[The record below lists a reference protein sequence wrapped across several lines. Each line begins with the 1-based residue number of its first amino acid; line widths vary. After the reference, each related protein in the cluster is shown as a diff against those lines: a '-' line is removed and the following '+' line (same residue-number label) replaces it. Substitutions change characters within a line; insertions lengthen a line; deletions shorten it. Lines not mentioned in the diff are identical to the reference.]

1 MNRQDAKDA
10 KDTKDTKKRRR
21 ETRFILR
28 VLCVFAVLFPGYS
41 MAQAEPPLVVR
52 VGAKAFP
59 ESQILGEMLRLLAR
73 EAGARVEEVQGLADT
88 PKVWNALLEG
98 QIDAY
103 CEYVGTLTQ
112 QILSKHDVGTPEKLR
127 QALAR
132 RGLLMS
138 RSLGFSDSYELG
150 MTRKRAGEL
159 NIHTISDLRKHPQ
172 LKVGFS
178 AHFLD
183 RPDGWRGLRPYYSLP
198 QDSRDGMEHALA
210 VQALAAGTLDVTDVN
225 TTDAAIRRYDLV
237 TLTDD
242 RHFFP
247 SYDAVILYRED
258 LLHRAPQVIESWLHL
273 EGKIDTATMI
283 DLNAQV
289 EIDRQPVQRVAAAY
303 LRRARS
309 LSIEVTDESL
319 WQRVWVRTQQHLLLV
334 AVSLALAVV
343 AAVPLGIAAARRP
356 RLGYFLLATVG
367 IVQTIPALA
376 LLVLLLVLLNRIG
389 SLPAIVAL
397 FLYSLLPIVRNTYT
411 GLHDIALPLRESAE
425 ALGLGPWPRLYLIE
439 LPLASRTIL
448 AGIKTAAVINVGY
461 ATLGGLIGAGGYGEP
476 IMNGVTRSDP
486 HLILEGAI
494 PAVVMALLVQALFEA
509 IERVVVPKGLRLRP
523 VS

>member
-1 MNRQDAKDA
+1 MMPWRICLLALP
-10 KDTKDTKKRRR
+10 TVMT
-21 ETRFILR
+21 
-28 VLCVFAVLFPGYS
+28 VLMPGG
-41 MAQAEPPLVVR
+41 ARAEEEPPVVR
-52 VGAKAFP
+52 IGAKAFP
-59 ESQILGEMLRLLAR
+59 ESQILGEILRLLAR
-73 EAGARVEEVQGLADT
+73 QYGAETEQVQGLADT
-88 PKVWNALLEG
+88 PKVWNALLVG

-103 CEYVGTLTQ
+103 CEYTGTLTQ
-112 QILSKHDVGTPEKLR
+112 QILSKEDVSTAEKLQ

-132 RGLLMS
+132 RGLRMS

-150 MTRKRAGEL
+150 MTRKRAEEL
-159 NIHTISDLRKHPQ
+159 NIYTISDLRKHPQ

-183 RPDGWRGLRPYYSLP
+183 RPDGWRGLRPFYGLP
-198 QDSRDGMEHALA
+198 QDTRDGMEHALA
-210 VQALAAGTLDVTDVN
+210 LRALADGTLDVTEVN
-225 TTDAAIRRYDLV
+225 TTDAAIRQYDLV

-247 SYDAVILYRED
+247 SYDAIILYRED
-258 LLHRAPQVIESWLHL
+258 LEHRAPQIVESWLRL

-283 DLNAQV
+283 DLNARV
-289 EIDRQPVQRVAAAY
+289 EIDRQPEQRAATEF
-303 LRRARS
+303 LRS
-309 LSIEVTDESL
+309 KMNLSIEVTDESL
-319 WQRVWVRTQQHLLLV
+319 WERVWIRTQQHLVLV
-334 AVSLALAVV
+334 AVSLAFAIGV
-343 AAVPLGIAAARRP
+343 AVPLGIAAARRP
-356 RLGYFLLATVG
+356 RLGYILLAAVG

-376 LLVLLLVLLNRIG
+376 LLVLLLVLLHRIG
-389 SLPAIVAL
+389 PLPAIVAL

-425 ALGLGPWPRLYLIE
+425 ALGLGSWPRLYLIE
-439 LPLASRTIL
+439 LPLASRAIL

-476 IMNGVTRSDP
+476 IMNGVTRNDP

-509 IERVVVPKGLRLRP
+509 IERLVVPKGLRLRP
-523 VS
+523 VE

>member
-1 MNRQDAKDA
+1 MVSWRSGYLVLLTGLIVPLAGCSQRQADEDAPV
-10 KDTKDTKKRRR
+10 
-21 ETRFILR
+21 LR
-28 VLCVFAVLFPGYS
+28 I
-41 MAQAEPPLVVR
+41 
-52 VGAKAFP
+52 GAKAFP
-59 ESQILGEMLRLLAR
+59 ESQILGEMLHLLAR
-73 EAGARVEEVQGLADT
+73 EAGAETEDVQGLADT
-88 PKVWNALLEG
+88 PKVWNALLVG

-103 CEYVGTLTQ
+103 CEYIGTLTQ
-112 QILSKHDVGTPEKLR
+112 QILSNEDVATTEKLR
-127 QALAR
+127 SALER
-132 RGLLMS
+132 RGLHMS

-150 MTRKRAGEL
+150 MTRKRAAEL
-159 NIHTISDLRKHPQ
+159 SIRTISDLRKHPQ
-172 LKVGFS
+172 VKVGFS

-183 RPDGWRGLRPYYSLP
+183 RPDGWQGLRPFYALP
-198 QDSRDGMEHALA
+198 QDTRDGLEHALA
-210 VQALAAGTLDVTDVN
+210 LRALAAGSLDITDVN
-225 TTDAAIRRYDLV
+225 TTDAAIRQYDLV

-247 SYDAVILYRED
+247 SYEAVILYRED
-258 LLHRAPQVIESWLHL
+258 LEQRAPRVVEAWRRL
-273 EGKIDTATMI
+273 EGKISTSTMI
-283 DLNAQV
+283 DLNARV
-289 EIDRQPVQRVAAAY
+289 EIDRQSERRVAAAF
-303 LRRARS
+303 LNEATN

-319 WQRVWVRTQQHLLLV
+319 WERVLVRTRQHLVLV
-334 AVSLALAVV
+334 GISLALAIVT
-343 AAVPLGIAAARRP
+343 AIPLGIAAARLP
-356 RLGYFLLATVG
+356 RLGYFLLAAVG

-376 LLVLLLVLLNRIG
+376 LLVLLLVFLHRIG
-389 SLPAIVAL
+389 PLPAIVAL

-439 LPLASRTIL
+439 LPLASRAIL

-509 IERVVVPKGLRLRP
+509 IERFVVPKGLRLQP
-523 VS
+523 VE

>member
-1 MNRQDAKDA
+1 MPCRVPLLVVLVVMLELPDCARAKA
-10 KDTKDTKKRRR
+10 G
-21 ETRFILR
+21 E
-28 VLCVFAVLFPGYS
+28 
-41 MAQAEPPLVVR
+41 EPLVVR

-59 ESQILGEMLRLLAR
+59 ESQILGELLRLLAR
-73 EAGARVEEVQGLADT
+73 QAGAESEQVQGLADT
-88 PKVWNALLEG
+88 PKVWNALLVG

-103 CEYVGTLTQ
+103 CEYIGTLTQ
-112 QILSKHDVGTPEKLR
+112 QILPKEDVSSAEKLQ

-132 RGLLMS
+132 RGLRMS

-150 MTRKRAGEL
+150 MTRRRAEEL

-172 LKVGFS
+172 LKAGFS

-183 RPDGWRGLRPYYSLP
+183 RPDGWRGLRPFYGLP
-198 QDSRDGMEHALA
+198 QETRDGMEHALA
-210 VQALAAGTLDVTDVN
+210 LRALADGTLDVTEVN
-225 TTDAAIRRYDLV
+225 TTDAAIRQYDLV
-237 TLTDD
+237 TLRDD

-258 LLHRAPQVIESWLHL
+258 LQHRAPQVVESWLRL

-283 DLNAQV
+283 DLNARV
-289 EIDRQPVQRVAAAY
+289 EIDRQSEQRAAAEF
-303 LRRARS
+303 LRSRMN
-309 LSIEVTDESL
+309 LSVEVTDESL
-319 WQRVWVRTQQHLLLV
+319 WERVWIRTQQHLLLV
-334 AVSLALAVV
+334 AVSLALAIGV
-343 AAVPLGIAAARRP
+343 AVPLGIAAARRP
-356 RLGYFLLATVG
+356 RLGYFLLAAVG

-376 LLVLLLVLLNRIG
+376 LLVLLLVLLRSIG
-389 SLPAIVAL
+389 ALPAIVAL

-425 ALGLGPWPRLYLIE
+425 ALGLGSWPRLYLIE
-439 LPLASRTIL
+439 LPLASRAIL

-476 IMNGVTRSDP
+476 IMNGVTRNDP

-509 IERVVVPKGLRLRP
+509 IERLVVPKGLRLRP
-523 VS
+523 VE

>member
-1 MNRQDAKDA
+1 LSAIHTAYAKEIVMSRH
-10 KDTKDTKKRRR
+10 TW
-21 ETRFILR
+21 LL
-28 VLCVFAVLFPGYS
+28 VLLTVLLLPGGER
-41 MAQAEPPLVVR
+41 AQAEEPPAVR
-52 VGAKAFP
+52 VAAKAFP

-73 EAGARVEEVQGLADT
+73 QSGAQTEKVQGLADT
-88 PKVWNALLEG
+88 PQVWKALLAG
-98 QIDAY
+98 RIDAY
-103 CEYVGTLTQ
+103 CEYTGTLTQ
-112 QILSKHDVGTPEKLR
+112 QILSREDVGTTEKLR

-132 RGLLMS
+132 RGLRMS

-183 RPDGWRGLRPYYSLP
+183 RPDGWRGLRPFYGLP

-210 VQALAAGTLDVTDVN
+210 LRALASGTLDVTDVN
-225 TTDAAIRRYDLV
+225 TTDAAIRQYDLV
-237 TLTDD
+237 LLSDD

-247 SYDAVILYRED
+247 SYDAVILYREE
-258 LLHRAPQVIESWLHL
+258 LQHRAPQVVEAWRRL
-273 EGKIDTATMI
+273 EGKISEADMI

-289 EIDRQPVQRVAAAY
+289 EIDHQSEGRAAAEF
-303 LRRARS
+303 LRKAMN
-309 LSIEVTDESL
+309 LSIKVAEESL
-319 WQRVWVRTQQHLLLV
+319 WERMWIRTRQHLLLV
-334 AVSLALAVV
+334 AVSLALAIV

-356 RLGYFLLATVG
+356 RLGYILLAAVG

-376 LLVLLLVLLNRIG
+376 LLVLLIVLLHRIG
-389 SLPAIVAL
+389 PLPAIVAL
-397 FLYSLLPIVRNTYT
+397 FLYSLLPIVRNTYA

-439 LPLASRTIL
+439 LPLASRAIL

-476 IMNGVTRSDP
+476 ILNGVTRNDP

-509 IERVVVPKGLRLRP
+509 IERIVVPKGLRLRP
-523 VS
+523 VE